1 MTEVRTRVLVS
12 AILIPLALYAFY
24 YGGIPL
30 IILFGIVASL
40 GSIEYVAMLRK
51 AGFSIPYYWSALSLA
66 LFLAMVFSHRYDI
79 PLLWLLVFIT
89 FVEALLSWNPEKSV
103 PRIFATLFGLLY
115 TSIFP
120 AMITRIGLS
129 NPDKNILLAL
139 ILMIWIVDTSAYFI
153 GMKFGKKRNITAV
166 SPRKSLAGFVAGGL
180 APWFIVVI
188 LWISKV
194 NIMPMKHVVLVAIAA
209 GFIGQIGDLAESML
223 KRFCGVKDSSNLIPG
238 HGGILD
244 RADSIL
250 LAGSFLYCAL
260 IFLQKVR

>member
-1 MTEVRTRVLVS
+1 MSLILV
-12 AILIPLALYAFY
+12 PLALYAFY
-24 YGGIPL
+24 CGGIPL

-40 GSIEYVAMLRK
+40 GSIEFVTMLRK
-51 AGFSIPYYWSALSLA
+51 AGISIPYYWSAVS
-66 LFLAMVFSHRYDI
+66 FITYLAMVLSNKIDMPI
-79 PLLWLLVFIT
+79 LWLIVFIA
-89 FVEALLSWNPEKSV
+89 FVEALLNWNTEKSV
-103 PRIFATLFGLLY
+103 PRVFATLFGLIY
-115 TSIFP
+115 TSLFP

-153 GMKFGKKRNITAV
+153 GMKYGKKRNITAV

-180 APWFIVVI
+180 APWVIVVI

-194 NIMPMKHVVLVAIAA
+194 DLLPMSHVVLIAIAA

-244 RADSIL
+244 RSDSIL

-260 IFLQKVR
+260 ILLQK